1 MNKNITFTIVAML
14 VFSLLVTH
22 NTTKPEK
29 DPKDPPANAPFI
41 IKSNLPGTCR
51 VSTMTASTDTK
62 QNIPVVACKISI
74 TTTITSSTTIY

>member
-1 MNKNITFTIVAML
+1 MNKNITFTLVAML

-22 NTTKPEK
+22 NTTKPE
-29 DPKDPPANAPFI
+29 KDPPANAPFI

-62 QNIPVVACKISI
+62 KNIPVVACKISI
-74 TTTITSSTTIY
+74 TTAITFSTKSY